1 MVRKNKYTRN
11 EPVGSA
17 MLHQLLLAMQLVFG
31 SATSDGQLA
40 ETETAIDVSIGD
52 IICLTEELADRYFDA
67 RSAGEEKKLAWYSD
81 GCAKAARSYE
91 NQRLVRRTSYGV
103 VVQLSNGRWSHER
116 HVLFAQIDR

>member
-1 MVRKNKYTRN
+1 MV
-11 EPVGSA
+11 
-17 MLHQLLLAMQLVFG
+17 HQLLQAMLLVFG
-31 SATSDGQLA
+31 SAISDGQSA

-52 IICLTEELADRYFDA
+52 IICLTEELADGYSDA
-67 RSAGEEKKLAWYSD
+67 RSAGDEQRLAWYSN

-91 NQRLVRRTSYGV
+91 NQRLVRRTSYGA